1 MSRAID
7 YRRGPS
13 VEEREAAKALER
25 EGANALRK
33 LLRGSLVR
41 NTLMAMAGLGLSL
54 LIVYIFASGL
64 VDNIK
69 AFGR

>member
-1 MSRAID
+1 MSRVID

-13 VEEREAAKALER
+13 VEGREAAKALER

-41 NTLMAMAGLGLSL
+41 NTLMGMVGFALSL

-64 VDNIK
+64 VDSIK
-69 AFGR
+69 AYGR